1 MSNMPPSDEA
11 IAEIIHKIQTYIFP
25 RRLRVK
31 EFFVNFDP
39 LRCGRV
45 TVPHFSRAI
54 DTIGVRLTEKEC
66 LDLSEHFTQA
76 GPGVVE
82 PQVVSYARFCD
93 VLDEVFADGG
103 PAVAQMSSSPSST
116 MLATFQPNSFE
127 DEDYIMHILHRVA
140 ALCKTRG
147 MVLKEC
153 FMDTERDPKNPSPS
167 RQTAR
172 RAGKVTRKQFLRFF
186 PFVKEFSKA
195 DMDAIAER
203 YKTEGGDVHFMALHN
218 DVTEYLHTGEQPFAQ
233 STLVL
238 RPDPAKWAQQSLDP
252 VHKLRAKIVERRVR
266 ITEHFQDFDPLR
278 KGICTV
284 RQVKTVFTI
293 LNIEKEVTRSEFDTI
308 VSKYL
313 RHDDMFCYTDFCE
326 DIDKDFTTKGLEAMP
341 LATVNMPDKKTTAPA
356 RRNKRVL
363 TAEEQDEINRIEDY
377 LRYHVRTR
385 GIHLNPTFKDMDK
398 MHKGFITKGQFMRC
412 LDMLKFGL
420 NQESVKL
427 LASLYADR
435 GNHLDVN
442 YVDFIKSVDKP
453 DADSVIALAQH
464 QQTYKDWVP
473 PTYFDHRGNIGKAG
487 IAVLV

>member
-1 MSNMPPSDEA
+1 MSNVPPSDEA
-11 IAEIIHKIQTYIFP
+11 IADLIHKFQTYIFP
-25 RRLRVK
+25 RRLRIK

-45 TVPHFSRAI
+45 TVPHFSRVI

-76 GPGVVE
+76 GPGIIE
-82 PQVVSYARFCD
+82 PQVVNYVKFCQ
-93 VLDEVFADGG
+93 VVDEVFADGG
-103 PAVAQMSSSPSST
+103 PAQVPMSSSPSST
-116 MLATFQPNSFE
+116 MLASFQPNSVD
-127 DEDYIMHILHRVA
+127 DEEHLLHVLHRVA
-140 ALCKTRG
+140 ALCKTRSL
-147 MVLKEC
+147 MLKDC
-153 FMDTERDPKNPSPS
+153 YTDCEREPKNPSPS
-167 RQTAR
+167 RPNAR

-186 PFVKEFSKA
+186 PFIKEISEPDRVLLA
-195 DMDAIAER
+195 DR

-218 DVTEYLHTGEQPFAQ
+218 DVTEFMYTAEQPFAR
-233 STLVL
+233 SDLVL
-238 RPDPAKWAQQSLDP
+238 RPDYSTWAHQSLDP
-252 VHKLRAKIVERRVR
+252 VHKLRAKIVERRIR
-266 ITEHFQDFDPLR
+266 ITEHFHDFDPLR
-278 KGICTV
+278 KGVCTV

-341 LATVNMPDKKTTAPA
+341 LATVNMPDHTTTAPA
-356 RRNKRVL
+356 RRNKRML
-363 TAEEQDEINRIEDY
+363 TAEEQSEINKIEDY
-377 LRYHVRTR
+377 LRYNVRTR
-385 GIHLNPTFKDMDK
+385 GIHLNPTFLDMDR
-398 MHKGFITKGQFMRC
+398 MHKGFITKGQFIRC
-412 LDMLKFGL
+412 LDMLKLGL
-420 NQESVKL
+420 DEASVKL
-427 LASLYADR
+427 LATLYADR

-453 DADSVIALAQH
+453 DPDAELALAQH
-464 QQTYKDWVP
+464 QMPYQDWVP